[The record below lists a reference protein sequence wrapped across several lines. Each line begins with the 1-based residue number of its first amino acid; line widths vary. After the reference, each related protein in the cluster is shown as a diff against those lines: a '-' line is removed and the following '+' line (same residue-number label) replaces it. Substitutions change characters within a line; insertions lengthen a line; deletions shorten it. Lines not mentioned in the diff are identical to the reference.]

1 MLAPISPTTR
11 TLGFWSALLSTVFS
25 LAYVVGQLAEWL
37 GWLGSAGG
45 SESPSTPLGLAV
57 LLTPSFFLGP
67 AFLILIASVRQW
79 APPSRRVWTDCALA
93 FATGYAV
100 MTGIVYFVQLTWVAP
115 RLAAG
120 RVESLAPF
128 LFTPFDSFLYAV
140 DILGYSFMSFATL
153 MASQIFVEKG
163 LQRAARISL
172 IANGLIAPFLLLQNY
187 WHWLLWIASAWAIT
201 FPAATWSLALLFRRT
216 APLPESAAAWSR
228 AIDE

>member
-1 MLAPISPTTR
+1 
-11 TLGFWSALLSTVFS
+11 
-25 LAYVVGQLAEWL
+25 
-37 GWLGSAGG
+37 
-45 SESPSTPLGLAV
+45 
-57 LLTPSFFLGP
+57 
-67 AFLILIASVRQW
+67 
-79 APPSRRVWTDCALA
+79 
-93 FATGYAV
+93 
-100 MTGIVYFVQLTWVAP
+100 
-115 RLAAG
+115 
-120 RVESLAPF
+120 
-128 LFTPFDSFLYAV
+128 
-140 DILGYSFMSFATL
+140 